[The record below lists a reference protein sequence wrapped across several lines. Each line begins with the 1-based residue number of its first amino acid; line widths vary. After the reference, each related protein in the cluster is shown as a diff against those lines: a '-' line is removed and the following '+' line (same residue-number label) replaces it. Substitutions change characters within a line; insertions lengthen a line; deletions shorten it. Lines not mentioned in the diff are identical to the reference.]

1 MQTQKAP
8 HKSRVQ
14 VEELSRERSRDR
26 WVETAKEILR
36 DPGIPGTDAACG
48 ERGVS
53 SLQQEGAP
61 SPLLVLPLPLKCRAS
76 LRCRQAQAGTV
87 PLLRGLPPGRSRVF
101 CPEETER
108 PKM

>member
-14 VEELSRERSRDR
+14 VEQLSRERSRDR
-26 WVETAKEILR
+26 WMEIAKEISR

-61 SPLLVLPLPLKCRAS
+61 SPPLVLPALEVPCLPPL
-76 LRCRQAQAGTV
+76 QAGPGGDGPAPPRPSSGSV
-87 PLLRGLPPGRSRVF
+87 PCLLS
-101 CPEETER
+101 
-108 PKM
+108 